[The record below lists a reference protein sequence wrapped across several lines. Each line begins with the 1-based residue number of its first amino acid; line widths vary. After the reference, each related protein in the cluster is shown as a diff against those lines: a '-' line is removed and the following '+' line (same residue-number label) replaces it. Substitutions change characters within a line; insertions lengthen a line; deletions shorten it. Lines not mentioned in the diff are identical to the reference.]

1 MSEHNFDRIRNNY
14 TRKENEM
21 KKIIALLL
29 VLVLSLAL
37 CACNNKIED
46 DDDDDD
52 KPRRDPI
59 VTKAV
64 DKLEEHWREL
74 YSESDYG
81 SGYFEIK
88 NTRLIKIKENDK
100 EPFKDIRY
108 IVDFMLFTDIYG
120 SAPFYQNTVRESS
133 IVIYKDGTMQVA
145 NNDIITHYIATTA
158 DFDVA
163 RFFESIDDFDDA
175 YNRVKWLK

>member
-1 MSEHNFDRIRNNY
+1 
-14 TRKENEM
+14 M

-37 CACNNKIED
+37 CACNNKNED

-74 YSESDYG
+74 YSESDEG
-81 SGYFEIK
+81 NGYFEIK
-88 NTRLIKIKENDK
+88 NTRLITLKECDH
-100 EPFKDIRY
+100 ESLKDIEY
-108 IVDFMLFTDIYG
+108 IVEFVLYTDCVG
-120 SAPFYQNTVRESS
+120 TAPYYQNVRWADNV
-133 IVIYKDGTMQVA
+133 IIYKDGTMEVTTSRI
-145 NNDIITHYIATTA
+145 NVYTSKTFSTDLSDII
-158 DFDVA
+158 
-163 RFFESIDDFDDA
+163 ESIDDFDDA